1 MPGRPIMIIDIHA
14 HSLPQQTL
22 VALEHAAS
30 RFPSVELQSDGGQY
44 RLSFAGKPSTR
55 PVNPKLREHQPRAEF
70 LAAQGIDLQIT
81 GGWLDAF
88 GYELPADEGADWSR
102 YLNEYLLG
110 EYRAVENV
118 VPLATVPLQSGKHA
132 AEVLREAVADG
143 MPGAMIG
150 TQPHGSHGNLDD
162 PDLDCFWATAQDLG
176 VPIIIHPM
184 FGSSDARLS
193 DYEMMNAVGRVND
206 VTTAIARMLFAGT
219 LLRFPTLKIVAS
231 TGGGSLPYALGRL
244 ERNYLAHPRQV
255 ADPIEGFAKLYFD
268 SIVFRTDVLCYLA
281 AKVGVD
287 RIMLGSD
294 YPFPI
299 GDPEPRKVIETAGF
313 AVADCQA
320 MLGDVAQA
328 LFHFEP

>member
-1 MPGRPIMIIDIHA
+1 MIIDIHA

-22 VALEHAAS
+22 VALEKAAGQ
-30 RFPSVELQSDGGQY
+30 FPSVGLQAEGGQY
-44 RLSFAGKPSTR
+44 RLSFAGNPPTR
-55 PVNPKLREHQPRAEF
+55 PVNPKLRNHQPRAEF

-88 GYELPADEGADWSR
+88 GYELPAEEGADWSR

-110 EYRAVENV
+110 EYRAMKNV

-132 AEVLREAVADG
+132 AEVLREAVAAG

-150 TQPHGSHGNLDD
+150 TQPHGNHGNLDD
-162 PDLDCFWATAQDLG
+162 PDLHSFWAAAQDLN

-184 FGSSDARLS
+184 FGSSDSRLS
-193 DYEMMNAVGRVND
+193 DYEMMNAVGRIND

-219 LLRFPTLKIVAS
+219 LLRFPTLKVIAS
-231 TGGGSLPYALGRL
+231 TGGGALPYALGRL
-244 ERNYLAHPRQV
+244 ERNYLAHPQQV
-255 ADPIEGFAKLYFD
+255 ADPVEGFAKLYFD
-268 SIVFRTDVLCYLA
+268 SIVFQTDVLRFLA

-299 GDPEPRKVIETAGF
+299 GDPEPRRVIETAGF
-313 AVADCQA
+313 DTDDCQA
-320 MLGDVAQA
+320 MLGDVARA
-328 LFHFEP
+328 LFALEP